1 MKQSKSS
8 ILLTVVSL
16 LLSLTVFSSLP
27 EQIPAHWNVHGTVD
41 RFAPK
46 LTVFIFPGI
55 IFLITI
61 LFQFMRRTDPNSDN
75 YDKFQREYHRYTFV
89 IGLVFFAVQI
99 MTIAA
104 AFRMDFNVNLIFC
117 LGIGSLF
124 IFIGNLLPKTKHN
137 YFIGIRTPWTLADEQ
152 NWFRTHRLAGKIW
165 VLGGLIVA
173 LTALAPESFQVPVF
187 LTILAVMVVT
197 PFVYSIQSSAKNAEN
212 ILCQNRV

>member
-41 RFAPK
+41 RSAPK

-197 PFVYSIQSSAKNAEN
+197 PFVYSYTEFRKK
-212 ILCQNRV
+212 R

>member
-152 NWFRTHRLAGKIW
+152 NWFRTHRIAGKIW

-197 PFVYSIQSSAKNAEN
+197 PFVYSYTDFRKK
-212 ILCQNRV
+212 R

>member
-197 PFVYSIQSSAKNAEN
+197 PFVYSYKEIKKK
-212 ILCQNRV
+212 R

>member
-137 YFIGIRTPWTLADEQ
+137 YFIGIRTPWTLVDEQ

-187 LTILAVMVVT
+187 LTILAVMAVT
-197 PFVYSIQSSAKNAEN
+197 PFVYSYTEFRKK
-212 ILCQNRV
+212 R

>member
-197 PFVYSIQSSAKNAEN
+197 PFVYSYTEFRKK
-212 ILCQNRV
+212 R

>member
-197 PFVYSIQSSAKNAEN
+197 PFVYSYTDFRKK
-212 ILCQNRV
+212 R

>member
-16 LLSLTVFSSLP
+16 LLSLAVFSSLP

-152 NWFRTHRLAGKIW
+152 NWFRTHRIAGKIW

-187 LTILAVMVVT
+187 LTVLAVMVVT
-197 PFVYSIQSSAKNAEN
+197 PFVYSYTEFRKK
-212 ILCQNRV
+212 C

>member
-187 LTILAVMVVT
+187 LTILAVMVIT
-197 PFVYSIQSSAKNAEN
+197 PFVYSYTEFRRK
-212 ILCQNRV
+212 R

>member
-1 MKQSKSS
+1 MKQYKSS

-152 NWFRTHRLAGKIW
+152 NWFRTHRIAGKIW

-187 LTILAVMVVT
+187 LTVLAVMVVT
-197 PFVYSIQSSAKNAEN
+197 PFVYSYTDFRKK
-212 ILCQNRV
+212 R

>member
-137 YFIGIRTPWTLADEQ
+137 YFIGLRTPWTLADEQ

-197 PFVYSIQSSAKNAEN
+197 PFVYSYTEFRKK
-212 ILCQNRV
+212 R

>member
-61 LFQFMRRTDPNSDN
+61 LFQFMRRTDPNSNN

-197 PFVYSIQSSAKNAEN
+197 PFVYSYTEFRKK
-212 ILCQNRV
+212 R

>member
-16 LLSLTVFSSLP
+16 LLSLAVFSSLP

-61 LFQFMRRTDPNSDN
+61 IFQFMRRTDPNSDN

-99 MTIAA
+99 MTIVA

-152 NWFRTHRLAGKIW
+152 NWFRTHRIAGKIW

-187 LTILAVMVVT
+187 LTVLAVMVVT
-197 PFVYSIQSSAKNAEN
+197 PFVYSYTEFRKK
-212 ILCQNRV
+212 R

>member
-1 MKQSKSS
+1 MKQFKSS

-16 LLSLTVFSSLP
+16 LLSLAVFSSLP

-55 IFLITI
+55 IFLFTI

-187 LTILAVMVVT
+187 LTILAVMVIT
-197 PFVYSIQSSAKNAEN
+197 PFVYSYTEFRRK
-212 ILCQNRV
+212 R

>member
-197 PFVYSIQSSAKNAEN
+197 PFVYSYTEFRK
-212 ILCQNRV
+212 

>member
-1 MKQSKSS
+1 MKQFKSS

-187 LTILAVMVVT
+187 LTVLAVMVVT
-197 PFVYSIQSSAKNAEN
+197 PFVYSYTEFRKK
-212 ILCQNRV
+212 R

>member
-173 LTALAPESFQVPVF
+173 LAALAPESFQVPVF

-197 PFVYSIQSSAKNAEN
+197 PFVYSYTEFRKK
-212 ILCQNRV
+212 R

>member
-137 YFIGIRTPWTLADEQ
+137 YFICIRTPWTLADEQ

-197 PFVYSIQSSAKNAEN
+197 PFVYSYTEFRKK
-212 ILCQNRV
+212 R

>member
-117 LGIGSLF
+117 LGIGCLF

-152 NWFRTHRLAGKIW
+152 NWFRTHRLAGKI
-165 VLGGLIVA
+165 
-173 LTALAPESFQVPVF
+173 
-187 LTILAVMVVT
+187 
-197 PFVYSIQSSAKNAEN
+197 
-212 ILCQNRV
+212 

>member
-152 NWFRTHRLAGKIW
+152 NCFRTHRLAGKIW

-197 PFVYSIQSSAKNAEN
+197 PFVYSYTEFRKK
-212 ILCQNRV
+212 R

>member
-75 YDKFQREYHRYTFV
+75 YDKNQREYHRYTFV

-197 PFVYSIQSSAKNAEN
+197 PFVYSYTEFRKK
-212 ILCQNRV
+212 R

>member
-152 NWFRTHRLAGKIW
+152 NWFRTHRIAGKIW

-173 LTALAPESFQVPVF
+173 LTALAPASFQVPVF
-187 LTILAVMVVT
+187 LTVLAVMVVT
-197 PFVYSIQSSAKNAEN
+197 PFVYSYTDFRKK
-212 ILCQNRV
+212 R

>member
-75 YDKFQREYHRYTFV
+75 YGKFQREYHRYTFV

-152 NWFRTHRLAGKIW
+152 NWFRTHRIAGKIW

-187 LTILAVMVVT
+187 LTVLAVMVVT
-197 PFVYSIQSSAKNAEN
+197 PFVYSYTDFRKK
-212 ILCQNRV
+212 R

>member
-124 IFIGNLLPKTKHN
+124 IFIGNLRPKTKHN

-197 PFVYSIQSSAKNAEN
+197 PFVYSYTEFRKK
-212 ILCQNRV
+212 R

>member
-117 LGIGSLF
+117 LGLF

-152 NWFRTHRLAGKIW
+152 NWFRTHRIAGKIW

-187 LTILAVMVVT
+187 LTVLAVMVVT
-197 PFVYSIQSSAKNAEN
+197 PFVYSYTDFRKK
-212 ILCQNRV
+212 R

>member
-117 LGIGSLF
+117 LGIGSFF

-137 YFIGIRTPWTLADEQ
+137 YFIGIRTPWTLVDEQ
-152 NWFRTHRLAGKIW
+152 NWFRTHRIAGKIW

-187 LTILAVMVVT
+187 LTVLAVMVVT
-197 PFVYSIQSSAKNAEN
+197 PFVYSYTEFRKK
-212 ILCQNRV
+212 R

>member
-152 NWFRTHRLAGKIW
+152 NWFRTHRIAGKIW

-173 LTALAPESFQVPVF
+173 LTAIAPESFQVPVF
-187 LTILAVMVVT
+187 LTVLAVMVVT
-197 PFVYSIQSSAKNAEN
+197 PFVYSYTEFRKK
-212 ILCQNRV
+212 R

>member
-173 LTALAPESFQVPVF
+173 LSALAPESFQVPVF

-197 PFVYSIQSSAKNAEN
+197 PFVYSYTEFRKK
-212 ILCQNRV
+212 R

>member
-173 LTALAPESFQVPVF
+173 LTALAPESLQVPVF

-197 PFVYSIQSSAKNAEN
+197 PFVYSYTEFRKK
-212 ILCQNRV
+212 R

>member
-8 ILLTVVSL
+8 FLLTVVSL

-197 PFVYSIQSSAKNAEN
+197 PFVYSYTEFRKK
-212 ILCQNRV
+212 R

>member
-61 LFQFMRRTDPNSDN
+61 LFQVMRRTDPNSDN

-197 PFVYSIQSSAKNAEN
+197 PFVYSYTEFRKK
-212 ILCQNRV
+212 R

>member
-1 MKQSKSS
+1 MKQSKSI

-197 PFVYSIQSSAKNAEN
+197 PFVYSYTEFRKK
-212 ILCQNRV
+212 R

>member
-27 EQIPAHWNVHGTVD
+27 EQITAHWNVHGTVD

-197 PFVYSIQSSAKNAEN
+197 PFVYSYTEFRKK
-212 ILCQNRV
+212 R